1 MADKAPP
8 AAMMMPVADPN
19 LRPMADVRGKTAF
32 ITGGANGIGL
42 GIARALVNAGANV
55 VIADIRESALAE
67 AKASLSA
74 DAQVETVQL
83 DVTDRAG
90 FAAAADK
97 AEARFGKIHMLI
109 GNAGIGVMGPVLD
122 AKYDDW
128 DWGMG
133 VNLGGVINGFV
144 TILPRIKA
152 HGEGGQIVTTSSQS
166 ALIPISY
173 SAIYTAAKAAVM
185 GISEAIRGELA
196 AANSTRTLLKN
207 SDQVQH
213 YGLLRHTQ
221 HAHGVLDYTFSPH
234 ISAQVLAGYNH
245 ETWSNIIDLDGQDS
259 AAGSFNWPYEI
270 DDKQRDW
277 SVEGRLNYTYGKLH
291 GVVGASYL
299 SAQGQQALAT
309 LGGTYTASGPSTTKT
324 FGAFFGATYDVTSKL
339 SASFEG
345 RYQID
350 TIGAYFGG
358 GKTYTD
364 SLGYLPAG
372 TYASGSL
379 IGQKSFNNFLPR
391 IIVNYQINPSLM
403 VYASWSK
410 GVNPST
416 YNSYVMALSTTLQGL
431 AKSSGVPLFANPE
444 KVTNYEIGA
453 KGKLLNGRLRYSGAL
468 YYAQWTDQ
476 VNAQQV
482 GYYQSTDG
490 SVVSTTQSTATPLYN
505 FYNAYLNTGAVDM
518 YGVELNGTYK
528 MNDLITIDAGG
539 AMNASRIINYK
550 DSSLTALYGIT
561 NFYGKEMPHTSKY
574 SANVGVTF
582 GGDVK
587 GYANA
592 TWFLR
597 GDWNF
602 KSGMWSDQA
611 NVTRTRD
618 LHLFNARLGGTMG
631 RYSASL
637 FMNNIFNN
645 HTAVSINNNYAINSY
660 SGYFSALSAVQ
671 VGLPDLRTF
680 GVQLKVKI

>member
-1 MADKAPP
+1 N
-8 AAMMMPVADPN
+8 PVTSD
-19 LRPMADVRGKTAF
+19 T
-32 ITGGANGIGL
+32 T
-42 GIARALVNAGANV
+42 
-55 VIADIRESALAE
+55 
-67 AKASLSA
+67 LSA
-74 DAQVETVQL
+74 AQ
-83 DVTDRAG
+83 
-90 FAAAADK
+90 
-97 AEARFGKIHMLI
+97 
-109 GNAGIGVMGPVLD
+109 
-122 AKYDDW
+122 
-128 DWGMG
+128 
-133 VNLGGVINGFV
+133 
-144 TILPRIKA
+144 
-152 HGEGGQIVTTSSQS
+152 
-166 ALIPISY
+166 
-173 SAIYTAAKAAVM
+173 
-185 GISEAIRGELA
+185 LA